1 MDKLHERVK
10 GYIQMEEISRLGMDK
25 TKHCRYHRSH
35 GHNTGDCWALKDKM
49 EKLIQVGYL
58 AQFMKKPD
66 DNPTRGRRET
76 IVAKVEMPAEE
87 GTKWIKEAD
96 KGVTRKGVNIN
107 LSKSKKMSLPSGFS
121 YEG

>member
-1 MDKLHERVK
+1 
-10 GYIQMEEISRLGMDK
+10 
-25 TKHCRYHRSH
+25 
-35 GHNTGDCWALKDKM
+35 M

-96 KGVTRKGVNIN
+96 KHHTNLVHKLHVCPANHHYLNI
-107 LSKSKKMSLPSGFS
+107 S
-121 YEG
+121 